1 MIFFIAWEGRW
12 QFAIPPLHETS
23 WVQKFHT
30 GDKSLPD
37 LGSTFEW
44 LWREGNLPPAIK
56 STTQIWEVTL
66 HEYGISTVAPQMSF
80 TGKPVM
86 VSLMSAVSMA
96 IIFIAFW
103 LGAYKRADCLLCVSS
118 PFHYCWVPSQDSQD
132 HNLNFCRW
140 LRTCDVSN

>member
-1 MIFFIAWEGRW
+1 M
-12 QFAIPPLHETS
+12 QSHLSMKHHECRNSILVTS
-23 WVQKFHT
+23 HY
-30 GDKSLPD
+30 PD

-96 IIFIAFW
+96 IIFIAF
-103 LGAYKRADCLLCVSS
+103 
-118 PFHYCWVPSQDSQD
+118 
-132 HNLNFCRW
+132 
-140 LRTCDVSN
+140 